1 MKWNKMRY
9 SCVICVNRVLQGLAH
24 RNHSYVKL
32 NYFSRFLEIAAQVP
46 VLKRWDLGTLPF

>member
-24 RNHSYVKL
+24 RNNSYVKL